1 MESIEIL
8 GVIEKQLMLLLLLF
22 ENGNPQTL
30 IPSQIDGIS
39 FP

>member
-8 GVIEKQLMLLLLLF
+8 GVMEKQLMLLLLF

>member
-1 MESIEIL
+1 ML
-8 GVIEKQLMLLLLLF
+8 GVMEKQLLVLLF

>member
-1 MESIEIL
+1 MESTEIL
-8 GVIEKQLMLLLLLF
+8 GVMEKQLVLLF

>member
-1 MESIEIL
+1 MESTEIL
-8 GVIEKQLMLLLLLF
+8 GVMEKLLLVLF